1 MRLIP
6 ITSLLI
12 ALYTTSAIA
21 HNEPPQYN
29 RVHLDESARTEV
41 DNDLLVVVLSAQ
53 AEGRDAATPADE
65 VNRLMDWA
73 VSLGRSHPE
82 VKLQTLGYQTH
93 AIYNKD
99 KIRGWRVS
107 QSLRLE
113 SRDNR
118 LLGDLVA
125 KLQAQLHVQSLGYEV
140 SDEQRRAHLDE
151 LTAAAIARFQARA
164 KHIAG
169 ALGRTGFRLVN
180 LQINDSRNRP
190 MPLARGMMMEA
201 AKADFSVAP
210 ATIEAGTQELTVSVS
225 GEIELSED

>member
-6 ITSLLI
+6 ITALSI
-12 ALYTTSAIA
+12 ALYATSAIA

-29 RVHLDESARTEV
+29 RVHLDESARAEV

-53 AEGRDAATPADE
+53 AEGRDASAPADE

-73 VSLGRSHPE
+73 VNLSRSHPD

-93 AIYNKD
+93 AVYNKD

-140 SDEQRRAHLDE
+140 SDEQRRGHLDE
-151 LTAAAIARFQARA
+151 LTATAITRFQARA

-201 AKADFSVAP
+201 ATADFSVAP

>member
-6 ITSLLI
+6 ITALSI
-12 ALYTTSAIA
+12 ALYATSAIA

-29 RVHLDESARTEV
+29 RVHLDESARAEV

-53 AEGRDAATPADE
+53 AEGRDASAPADE

-73 VSLGRSHPE
+73 VNLSRSHPE

-93 AIYNKD
+93 AVYNKD

-140 SDEQRRAHLDE
+140 SDEQRRGHLDE

-164 KHIAG
+164 KHITES
-169 ALGRTGFRLVN
+169 LGRTGFRLVN
-180 LQINDSRNRP
+180 LQINDSRNHP

-201 AKADFSVAP
+201 ATADFSVAP

>member
-6 ITSLLI
+6 ITALSI
-12 ALYTTSAIA
+12 ALYATSAIA

-29 RVHLDESARTEV
+29 RVHLDESARAEV

-53 AEGRDAATPADE
+53 AEGRDASAPADE

-73 VSLGRSHPE
+73 VNLSRSHPE

-93 AIYNKD
+93 AVYNKD

-118 LLGDLVA
+118 LLGDLIA

-140 SDEQRRAHLDE
+140 SDEQRRGHLDE
-151 LTAAAIARFQARA
+151 LTATAIMRFQARA

-201 AKADFSVAP
+201 ATADFSVAP

>member
-1 MRLIP
+1 MRPLPIP
-6 ITSLLI
+6 ALLI
-12 ALYTTSAIA
+12 ALCMTSPIA
-21 HNEPPQYN
+21 QAEPLQYN
-29 RVHLDESARTEV
+29 RVSLNESARTEV

-53 AEGRDAATPADE
+53 AEGDDAAAPADE

-73 VSLGRSHPE
+73 VSLSRSHPE

-125 KLQAQLHVQSLGYEV
+125 KLQSQLHVQSLGYEV
-140 SDEQRRAHLDE
+140 SDEQRRGHLDE

-164 KHIAG
+164 KHITES
-169 ALGRTGFRLVN
+169 LGRTGFRLVN
-180 LQINDSRNRP
+180 LQINDSRNHP

-210 ATIEAGTQELTVSVS
+210 ATIEAGTQEMTVSVS
-225 GEIELSED
+225 GEIELSEN

>member
-6 ITSLLI
+6 ITALSI
-12 ALYTTSAIA
+12 ALYATSAIA

-29 RVHLDESARTEV
+29 RVHLDESARAEV

-53 AEGRDAATPADE
+53 AEGRDASAPADE

-73 VSLGRSHPE
+73 VNLSRSHPE

-93 AIYNKD
+93 AVYNKD

-118 LLGDLVA
+118 LLGDLIA

-140 SDEQRRAHLDE
+140 SDEQRRGHLDE
-151 LTAAAIARFQARA
+151 LTATAITRFQARA

-201 AKADFSVAP
+201 ATADFSVAP

>member
-6 ITSLLI
+6 ITALSI
-12 ALYTTSAIA
+12 ALYATSAIA

-29 RVHLDESARTEV
+29 RVHLDESARAEV

-53 AEGRDAATPADE
+53 AEGRDASAPADE

-73 VSLGRSHPE
+73 VNLSRSHPE

-93 AIYNKD
+93 AVYNKD

-140 SDEQRRAHLDE
+140 SDEQRRGHLDE
-151 LTAAAIARFQARA
+151 LTATAITRFQARA

-201 AKADFSVAP
+201 ATADFSVAP